1 MARIYLDWNATAPLR
16 PEARAAAVAALDI
29 VGNPSSVHG
38 EGRAARRLIEEA
50 RLEVAALVT
59 ADPANVVFTS
69 GGTEANALALSPGIR
84 AGDAQGPCDWL
95 LASAIEHPSVLA
107 GGRFPRALIEVL
119 PVTPEGVVDL
129 VALDA
134 RLAALRSAG
143 RRALVSIMH
152 ANNETGVVQPVAAA
166 AAMVHAAGG
175 LLHVDAV
182 QTAGRIPCDINEL
195 GADLLTLSGHK
206 LGAPKGVGAL
216 VRRSGEL
223 HLGPP
228 LITGGGQERGW
239 RAGTE
244 NVAAIAGFGAAAAAA
259 RRHLDAERERVAS
272 LRNRLDQRLMAAFPH
287 ASIFGAGAER
297 LPNTT
302 LFAVPG
308 AKAETSVIGLDLAG
322 FAVSSGAA
330 CSSGKVAASHVL
342 AAMGVPAALA
352 RGAVRVSLGR
362 DSTESEVE
370 SFVSAW
376 ISLAETLLKGTHGI
390 AA

>member
-38 EGRAARRLIEEA
+38 EGRAVRRLIEEA
-50 RLEVAALVT
+50 RLEVAALVS

-69 GGTEANALALSPGIR
+69 GGTEANALALSPGMQ
-84 AGDAQGPCDWL
+84 AGDAYGPCDCL
-95 LASAIEHPSVLA
+95 LVSAIEHPSALA

-129 VALDA
+129 VALEA

-216 VRRSGEL
+216 VRRSGAL
-223 HLGPP
+223 HLAPP

-259 RRHLDAERERVAS
+259 RQHLAVEGRHVQT
-272 LRNRLDQRLMAAFPH
+272 LRDRL
-287 ASIFGAGAER
+287 
-297 LPNTT
+297 
-302 LFAVPG
+302 
-308 AKAETSVIGLDLAG
+308 
-322 FAVSSGAA
+322 
-330 CSSGKVAASHVL
+330 
-342 AAMGVPAALA
+342 
-352 RGAVRVSLGR
+352 
-362 DSTESEVE
+362 
-370 SFVSAW
+370 
-376 ISLAETLLKGTHGI
+376 
-390 AA
+390 